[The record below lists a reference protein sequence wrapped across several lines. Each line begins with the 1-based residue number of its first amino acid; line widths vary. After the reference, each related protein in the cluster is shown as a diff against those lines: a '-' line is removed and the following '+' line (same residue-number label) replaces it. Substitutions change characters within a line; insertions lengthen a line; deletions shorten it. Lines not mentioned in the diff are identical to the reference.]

1 MSTADFQALLTKL
14 SSTSTSA
21 NSPFPSSPQLLN
33 QTAPIGDL
41 SATSAIPLSP
51 PQSNQSSTLPRSNMA
66 SPFQGAT
73 SSGNDRAQSLLS
85 LLRFSQPPS
94 EGAAQQPGQLGRTLS
109 ANITS
114 QTTPYEHENSE
125 AELVK
130 GSATPLAREER
141 GSRALPSAT
150 QVQEA
155 HTTQP
160 PAVSE
165 ENPQD
170 ALFRLL
176 NRSHLNASQLNQ
188 TEVSEQRSVERS
200 IEDPAN
206 QDPVSTQAEWNPPM
220 TAQQQRQNSPFRMS
234 SNHQSRA
241 STPFEAPLTES
252 SQVQKEQKP
261 IFTYTNPFEAL
272 NASRAQ
278 SVKPPT
284 ASQPRNSSPAV
295 ALRENNTNVP
305 IPNGDKRQPNEASPE
320 PAFVRRK
327 LTPKVPVR
335 PPAPTQQDPAAK
347 MSTKK
352 PDSVTKDPKKEQNVP
367 SDTLETSHESDKSK
381 PAPGNLPDNTED
393 ASGQPSATETKA
405 TDKHGDVPDNENHR
419 QATPVRKAIAKDTD
433 DAWESADDSPTK
445 EEKKRVV
452 PVYNFPIKPF
462 VSIDIKPSPPSSV
475 GLRDD
480 GVMDISRYKK
490 EFDQLDRSLAAAS
503 SKYIVYA
510 LVKSGGIRIIRQED
524 GSDHQVFKNSHDRIF
539 SVAICSTASSSTPS
553 EYQAVLGVG
562 VSGSV
567 YYATISR
574 QGKDLFE
581 DDVLDMESL
590 IFPPFPLGDENTS
603 GGVLKTRA
611 KKSSRHPEFFA
622 IGRGKS
628 INLVW
633 PATAM
638 SSKYGV
644 NGNTRKVDVEKLY
657 NDRSLKITTGKAG
670 KDFAFSEDD
679 TLIVSLDKTGRM
691 RFWDIRAL
699 VEESNATA
707 SKVAPIDVRL
717 PLLTLATASPAEK
730 SWPTSVLF
738 IDKLRPYTKV
748 AALRYVL
755 VGLKQN
761 HTLQLWDIGLSKA
774 VQELNFPH
782 ETETDGICSVCYHPN
797 SGIIVVGHPTRNSI
811 YFVHLSAPRYALA
824 PMTQAA
830 YLERLAINDPDLPKP
845 DSTAC
850 MSGIREISFAAKG
863 QLRSVELLP
872 VHKGPEMTKEV
883 ADDLPLFELYVV
895 HSKGVTCLNI
905 RKGDLGWSSESKV
918 LSPVN
923 AAEEGLITMKDF
935 RLGAV
940 INELVE
946 PINVSE
952 DVTPPTKAG
961 KKKTTKKTAEM
972 TDVGEASAADVEP
985 ETSATAPAMARE
997 GQTNGAKTDS
1007 VVKVETPLEKEV
1019 KKSKKKTGASNTP
1032 VAPDLKVTPAP
1043 SPRNISPSKP
1053 SYTVTPQGPDAST
1066 ASTMD
1071 ASNSQARTP
1080 LQTTTSAAQGESD
1093 RVTVGISGDWLD
1105 KELKKIEKAVAGEFR
1120 KELADLYQHIQ
1131 NDRNVQDSAAVAR
1144 QEAVLRL
1151 ISTTLSTNIE
1161 KSLGR
1166 IILSQMQQVVVPSIT
1181 GVTVQAVSAQVGE
1194 AIARVLHQ
1202 LVPHELGTQL
1212 PVAISTAMQNPQISR
1227 VISETVSQKVASQ
1240 VESHMSDLLRTTITP
1255 AFKNLA
1261 TSVAEQAAVEVENR
1275 LGQQIQQ
1282 IHTDRKTDS
1291 AKIDSLHQVLNGI
1304 AETLQAMS
1312 ATQVE
1317 FQKQILRDRQQLAQ
1331 LSGLRST
1338 SSSRQVSTA
1347 RQLPAPIATPTPTKP
1362 PNEDEIEDEQIA
1374 KLMDGGRYEEASI
1387 RWLQSSKPVELFDKL
1402 FVRFTPDYLATDVS
1416 PLVAFS
1422 VGITVGNSLS
1432 TNTACRL
1439 DWINAAFE
1447 AVDLRVCTRSLFYSY
1462 NF

>member
-1 MSTADFQALLTKL
+1 MSTANIQALLTKL

-21 NSPFPSSPQLLN
+21 NSPFPYSLQHPDPT
-33 QTAPIGDL
+33 TAIGDL
-41 SATSAIPLSP
+41 SVTTTAPLSP
-51 PQSNQSSTLPRSNMA
+51 LGGNQQATLPGSNTA
-66 SPFQGAT
+66 SPFQGQT
-73 SSGNDRAQSLLS
+73 SSGSDQAQNLLN
-85 LLRFSQPPS
+85 LLRFSQPS
-94 EGAAQQPGQLGRTLS
+94 AEGGAQQLGQLGQTGS
-109 ANITS
+109 ADITS
-114 QTTPYEHENSE
+114 QATPYEHENSE

-130 GSATPLAREER
+130 GSVMPSAREER
-141 GSRALPSAT
+141 GSRILPSVT
-150 QVQEA
+150 QAQEA
-155 HTTQP
+155 PTTQAP
-160 PAVSE
+160 SVTE
-165 ENPQD
+165 ENPQE
-170 ALFRLL
+170 ALLRLL
-176 NRSHLNASQLNQ
+176 NRSRPNISQSNQ
-188 TEVSEQRSVERS
+188 TEINEQRSVERP
-200 IEDPAN
+200 IEDQAT
-206 QDPVSTQAEWNPPM
+206 QGPVSTQAERNPPV
-220 TAQQQRQNSPFRMS
+220 TAQQQRQNSPFRMPNS
-234 SNHQSRA
+234 HQSRG
-241 STPFEAPLTES
+241 STPFEVPPTES
-252 SQVQKEQKP
+252 PQVQKEQKP
-261 IFTYTNPFEAL
+261 VFTHTNPFEAL
-272 NASRAQ
+272 NASRAL
-278 SVKPPT
+278 SVKPPG
-284 ASQPRNSSPAV
+284 SQSRTSSPAV
-295 ALRENNTNVP
+295 GIRETNTNVP
-305 IPNGDKRQPNEASPE
+305 LSNGDKRQSNDDSPE
-320 PAFVRRK
+320 PASVRRK
-327 LTPKVPVR
+327 LTPKGRVR
-335 PPAPTQQDPAAK
+335 SPQPIQQDATAQNLNK
-347 MSTKK
+347 QANA
-352 PDSVTKDPKKEQNVP
+352 VTNDPKMEQNVL
-367 SDTLETSHESDKSK
+367 SEITKTSHESEKSK
-381 PAPGNLPDNTED
+381 PAPFNRPDNNGDTARQLS
-393 ASGQPSATETKA
+393 ASDTKM
-405 TDKHGDVPDNENHR
+405 TDQHREVPGNENHGPAG
-419 QATPVRKAIAKDTD
+419 QVRKGIVRD
-433 DAWESADDSPTK
+433 DDVWESADDSPTK
-445 EEKKRVV
+445 EDNKRVV
-452 PVYNFPIKPF
+452 PVYNFPLKPF
-462 VSIDIKPSPPSSV
+462 VSIDIKPSPPSGV
-475 GLRDD
+475 GLRND

-503 SKYIVYA
+503 SAYIVYA

-524 GSDHQVFKNSHDRIF
+524 GSDRQVFKNPHDRIF
-539 SVAICSTASSSTPS
+539 NVAICSTASSWTPS

-567 YYATISR
+567 YYATISK

-581 DDVLDMESL
+581 DDILDTESL

-611 KKSSRHPEFFA
+611 KKSCRHPEFFA

-628 INLVW
+628 INIVW

-644 NGNTRKVDVEKLY
+644 NGSARKVDVEKLY
-657 NDRSLKITTGKAG
+657 NNRSLKITTGKAG

-679 TLIVSLDKTGRM
+679 TLIVSLDKTGRL
-691 RFWDIRAL
+691 RFWDIRPL

-707 SKVAPIDVRL
+707 SKVAPIDVRV
-717 PLLTLATASPAEK
+717 PLLTLVPASSPGK

-738 IDKLRPYTKV
+738 IDKLRPYSKV

-782 ETETDGICSVCYHPN
+782 ETETDAICSVCYHPN

-811 YFVHLSAPRYALA
+811 YFIHLSAPRYALA

-872 VHKGPEMTKEV
+872 IHKSPEMTQEV
-883 ADDLPLFELYVV
+883 ADSLPLFELYVV
-895 HSKGVTCLNI
+895 HSRGVTCLNI
-905 RKGDLGWSSESKV
+905 RKEDLGWDAESKV
-918 LSPVN
+918 LHPIK
-923 AAEEGLITMKDF
+923 AAEEGLISMKDL
-935 RLGAV
+935 RLTTV
-940 INELVE
+940 INEPVE
-946 PINVSE
+946 PLISPE
-952 DVTPPTKAG
+952 DAHQPTKVG
-961 KKKTTKKTAEM
+961 KKKSTKKTAEM
-972 TDVGEASAADVEP
+972 TNEGEDISANAEP
-985 ETSATAPAMARE
+985 ETSAAAPVMARE
-997 GQTNGAKTDS
+997 RQPNGAKADPLMRI
-1007 VVKVETPLEKEV
+1007 ETPPEKEA

-1043 SPRNISPSKP
+1043 SPRNISPSKQP
-1053 SYTVTPQGPDAST
+1053 STATSQGPEAST

-1071 ASNSQARTP
+1071 ASNNQARAST
-1080 LQTTTSAAQGESD
+1080 QNATSAAQGEAD
-1093 RVTVGISGDWLD
+1093 RVTVGISGNWLD

-1131 NDRNVQDSAAVAR
+1131 NDRNVQDAAAVAR

-1166 IILSQMQQVVVPSIT
+1166 IILTQMQQVVVPSIT

-1240 VESHMSDLLRTTITP
+1240 VEGHMSDLLRNTITP
-1255 AFKNLA
+1255 SFKNLA
-1261 TSVAEQAAVEVENR
+1261 SSVAEQAAVEIENR
-1275 LGQQIQQ
+1275 LGAQIQQ
-1282 IHTDRKTDS
+1282 IQTDRAADS

-1317 FQKQILRDRQQLAQ
+1317 FQKQILRDRQLAQ
-1331 LSGLRST
+1331 LSGIAAT
-1338 SSSRQVSTA
+1338 SGSRQVSTA
-1347 RQLPAPIATPTPTKP
+1347 RQLPAPIAPPTPTKP
-1362 PNEDEIEDEQIA
+1362 QNEDEVEDEEIA
-1374 KLMDGGRYEEASI
+1374 KLMNHGKYEEASI
-1387 RWLQSSKPVELFDKL
+1387 RWLQSSKPIELFDKL

-1432 TNTACRL
+1432 TNTARRL

-1447 AVDLRVCTRSLFYSY
+1447 AVDLRVSTGQYCLPSNSDG
-1462 NF
+1462 

>member
-1 MSTADFQALLTKL
+1 
-14 SSTSTSA
+14 
-21 NSPFPSSPQLLN
+21 
-33 QTAPIGDL
+33 
-41 SATSAIPLSP
+41 
-51 PQSNQSSTLPRSNMA
+51 MA

-85 LLRFSQPPS
+85 LLRFSQPPT
-94 EGAAQQPGQLGRTLS
+94 EGGGQQSGQLGRPLP
-109 ANITS
+109 ADINS
-114 QTTPYEHENSE
+114 QTTPQEHETPE
-125 AELVK
+125 TELVK
-130 GSATPLAREER
+130 GSATTSVREER
-141 GSRALPSAT
+141 GSRTESSMAQTL
-150 QVQEA
+150 EDR
-155 HTTQP
+155 TTGSSS
-160 PAVSE
+160 VTE
-165 ENPQD
+165 ENPQE
-170 ALFRLL
+170 ALLRLL
-176 NRSHLNASQLNQ
+176 NRSHLNDSQPNQ
-188 TEVSEQRSVERS
+188 TEVSEPRLVERS
-200 IEDPAN
+200 IEDEVL
-206 QDPVSTQAEWNPPM
+206 QDPISSQAERETPR
-220 TAQQQRQNSPFRMS
+220 TAQLQRQDSPFRVS
-234 SNHQSRA
+234 SSQHSGG
-241 STPFEAPLTES
+241 STPFEVPRTES
-252 SQVQKEQKP
+252 VQAQKEQKP

-278 SVKPPT
+278 SVKPPAPQSRT
-284 ASQPRNSSPAV
+284 SSPAV
-295 ALRENNTNVP
+295 GLRED
-305 IPNGDKRQPNEASPE
+305 GDKRKPNEDSPE
-320 PAFVRRK
+320 PASARRK

-335 PPAPTQQDPAAK
+335 LPVRLPAPAQQEAAAQILAK
-347 MSTKK
+347 RPEPITSELKEDQNA
-352 PDSVTKDPKKEQNVP
+352 PSEVTE
-367 SDTLETSHESDKSK
+367 SRHEPGNSK
-381 PAPGNLPDNTED
+381 PAAVDRPDKNGD
-393 ASGQPSATETKA
+393 ASRQLPATETELTESNEDTAGNETFLPA
-405 TDKHGDVPDNENHR
+405 TLVKEETARD
-419 QATPVRKAIAKDTD
+419 AD

-445 EEKKRVV
+445 EDNKRVV

-462 VSIDIKPSPPSSV
+462 MSITVKPSPLSSV
-475 GLRDD
+475 RLRDD

-490 EFDQLDRSLAAAS
+490 DFDQLDRSLAAAT
-503 SKYIVYA
+503 SKYITYA
-510 LVKSGGIRIIRQED
+510 LVKSGGVRIIRQED
-524 GSDHQVFKNSHDRIF
+524 GSDRQVFKNSHDRIF
-539 SVAICSTASSSTPS
+539 SVAICSTAPSPTPA

-567 YYATISR
+567 YYATISK
-574 QGKDLFE
+574 QGKDFFE
-581 DDVLDMESL
+581 DDVLDKELL

-622 IGRGKS
+622 MGRGKS

-644 NGNTRKVDVEKLY
+644 NGSARKVDVERLY
-657 NDRSLKITTGKAG
+657 NDRCLKITTGKAG

-679 TLIVSLDKTGRM
+679 TLIVSLDKTGRL
-691 RFWDIRAL
+691 RFWDIRPL

-707 SKVAPIDVRL
+707 SKVASVDVRI

-782 ETETDGICSVCYHPN
+782 ETETDGICSVCYHPS

-811 YFVHLSAPRYALA
+811 YFIHLSAPKYALA

-830 YLERLAINDPDLPKP
+830 YLEKLAMDDPDLPKP

-872 VHKGPEMTKEV
+872 VHKSPDMTKEV
-883 ADDLPLFELYVV
+883 ADGLPLFELYVV

-905 RKGDLGWSSESKV
+905 RKEDLGWSPESKV
-918 LSPVN
+918 LNPVN
-923 AAEEGLITMKDF
+923 AAEEGLITMKDL
-935 RLGAV
+935 RLGTV
-940 INELVE
+940 VNEAVE
-946 PINVSE
+946 PSTLPDE
-952 DVTPPTKAG
+952 APPPTEAS
-961 KKKTTKKTAEM
+961 KKKPIKKTADMMEGDRDPN
-972 TDVGEASAADVEP
+972 TNVEY
-985 ETSATAPAMARE
+985 ETSAAAPAMAGE
-997 GQTNGAKTDS
+997 GQVTGAKS
-1007 VVKVETPLEKEV
+1007 GSEAKVETPPGKEAR
-1019 KKSKKKTGASNTP
+1019 KQKKKAGASD
-1032 VAPDLKVTPAP
+1032 VKAAQEH
-1043 SPRNISPSKP
+1043 SSRNVSPSKP
-1053 SYTVTPQGPDAST
+1053 PSTVAPQEPDIST
-1066 ASTMD
+1066 VSTMD
-1071 ASNSQARTP
+1071 TANVQTHTP
-1080 LQTTTSAAQGESD
+1080 VQTTTFAAQGDSD
-1093 RVTVGISGDWLD
+1093 RVTVGISGNWLD
-1105 KELKKIEKAVAGEFR
+1105 KELKKVEKAVSGEFR
-1120 KELADLYQHIQ
+1120 KELTDLYQHIQ
-1131 NDRNVQDSAAVAR
+1131 NDRIVQDAAAVAR

-1151 ISTTLSTNIE
+1151 ISKTLSTNIE

-1166 IILSQMQQVVVPSIT
+1166 IIMNQMQQVVVPSIT

-1227 VISETVSQKVASQ
+1227 VISESVSQKVATQ
-1240 VESHMSDLLRTTITP
+1240 VESHMADLLRTTITP
-1255 AFKNLA
+1255 SFKNLSH
-1261 TSVAEQAAVEVENR
+1261 SVAEQAAVEVGNR
-1275 LGQQIQQ
+1275 LGAQIQQ
-1282 IHTDRKTDS
+1282 IQTDRDNDS

-1304 AETLQAMS
+1304 ADTLQAMS
-1312 ATQVE
+1312 TTQVE

-1331 LSGLRST
+1331 LSGLAPT

-1347 RQLPAPIATPTPTKP
+1347 RQLPAPIAPPKPTKP
-1362 PNEDEIEDEQIA
+1362 IQPKNEDEIEDEQIA
-1374 KLMDGGRYEEASI
+1374 NLMDDGRYEEASI

-1432 TNTACRL
+1432 TNTARRL

-1447 AVDLRVCTRSLFYSY
+1447 AVDLRVSQRSLLDLFKL
-1462 NF
+1462 

>member
-1 MSTADFQALLTKL
+1 MSTADIQALLTKL
-14 SSTSTSA
+14 SSPSTSA
-21 NSPFPSSPQLLN
+21 NSPFPSSPQHPDA
-33 QTAPIGDL
+33 TAAIGDL
-41 SATSAIPLSP
+41 SATTTAPLSP
-51 PQSNQSSTLPRSNMA
+51 PGANQPGTLPRSNMA

-73 SSGNDRAQSLLS
+73 SSGSDRAQRLLS
-85 LLRFSQPPS
+85 LLRFSQPPT
-94 EGAAQQPGQLGRTLS
+94 EGGAQQAGQLGRTGS
-109 ANITS
+109 ADTTS
-114 QTTPYEHENSE
+114 QATTYEHENSE

-130 GSATPLAREER
+130 GSVMPLAREER
-141 GSRALPSAT
+141 GSRTLPSVT
-150 QVQEA
+150 QAQEA
-155 HTTQP
+155 PTTQAP
-160 PAVSE
+160 NITE
-165 ENPQD
+165 ENPQE
-170 ALFRLL
+170 ALLRLL
-176 NRSHLNASQLNQ
+176 SRSHPNTSQPNK

-200 IEDPAN
+200 IEDQVMQAPI
-206 QDPVSTQAEWNPPM
+206 STQAERNSPV

-234 SNHQSRA
+234 SSHQSKG
-241 STPFEAPLTES
+241 STPFEMPPTES
-252 SQVQKEQKP
+252 PHVQKEQKP

-278 SVKPPT
+278 SVKPP
-284 ASQPRNSSPAV
+284 ASQSGTSSPAV
-295 ALRENNTNVP
+295 GTRDNNTNVP
-305 IPNGDKRQPNEASPE
+305 LSNGDNRQPNDDSPE
-320 PAFVRRK
+320 PASIRRK

-335 PPAPTQQDPAAK
+335 PPQPIQQDPAAQK
-347 MSTKK
+347 LNKQ
-352 PDSVTKDPKKEQNVP
+352 PDAVANDPKKEQNVP
-367 SDTLETSHESDKSK
+367 SEIIETSHESEKSK
-381 PAPGNLPDNTED
+381 LAPFNRLDNNGDTAGQLS
-393 ASGQPSATETKA
+393 ASETQA
-405 TDKHGDVPDNENHR
+405 TDKQGEVPGNENHR
-419 QATPVRKAIAKDTD
+419 PASQARKGIARDLD
-433 DAWESADDSPTK
+433 DAWESAYESPTK
-445 EEKKRVV
+445 EDDKQVV

-475 GLRDD
+475 GLRED

-524 GSDHQVFKNSHDRIF
+524 GSDRQVFKNSHDRIF
-539 SVAICSTASSSTPS
+539 NVAISTTASSSTPS

-567 YYATISR
+567 YYATISK

-581 DDVLDMESL
+581 DDILDTESL

-611 KKSSRHPEFFA
+611 KKSCRHPEFFA

-628 INLVW
+628 INIVW

-644 NGNTRKVDVEKLY
+644 NGSARKVDVEKLY

-679 TLIVSLDKTGRM
+679 TLIVSLDKTGRL
-691 RFWDIRAL
+691 RFWDIRLL

-707 SKVAPIDVRL
+707 SKVAPIEVRI

-761 HTLQLWDIGLSKA
+761 HTLQLWDVGLSKA

-811 YFVHLSAPRYALA
+811 YFIHLSAPRYALA

-872 VHKGPEMTKEV
+872 VYKSPEMTKEV
-883 ADDLPLFELYVV
+883 ADGLPLFELYVV

-905 RKGDLGWSSESKV
+905 RNEDLGWSAEGKV
-918 LSPVN
+918 LNPIN
-923 AAEEGLITMKDF
+923 AAEEGLISMKDL
-935 RLGAV
+935 RLGTV
-940 INELVE
+940 INEPVE
-946 PINVSE
+946 PIIGPE
-952 DVTPPTKAG
+952 DAHQPTKAG
-961 KKKTTKKTAEM
+961 KKKSTKKTAEM
-972 TDVGEASAADVEP
+972 TNDGEDISANAEL
-985 ETSATAPAMARE
+985 ETSAAAQAMARE
-997 GQTNGAKTDS
+997 GQPNGAKAES
-1007 VVKVETPLEKEV
+1007 LVKIETPPEKEA
-1019 KKSKKKTGASNTP
+1019 KKSKKKTAASNIP

-1043 SPRNISPSKP
+1043 SPRNISPSKKP
-1053 SYTVTPQGPDAST
+1053 STVTSQGPEAST
-1066 ASTMD
+1066 ASTME
-1071 ASNSQARTP
+1071 ASNPEARASI
-1080 LQTTTSAAQGESD
+1080 QTATSAAQGEAE
-1093 RVTVGISGDWLD
+1093 RVTVGISGNWLD

-1120 KELADLYQHIQ
+1120 KELADLYQHVQ
-1131 NDRNVQDSAAVAR
+1131 NDRNVQDAAAVAR

-1212 PVAISTAMQNPQISR
+1212 PVAISAAMQNPQISR

-1240 VESHMSDLLRTTITP
+1240 VEGHMSDLLRNTITP
-1255 AFKNLA
+1255 SFKNLA
-1261 TSVAEQAAVEVENR
+1261 SSVAEQAAVEVEKR
-1275 LGQQIQQ
+1275 LGAQIQQ
-1282 IHTDRKTDS
+1282 IQTDRAADS

-1331 LSGLRST
+1331 LSGLAST

-1347 RQLPAPIATPTPTKP
+1347 RQLPAPIAPPTPMKP
-1362 PNEDEIEDEQIA
+1362 QNEDESEDEQIA
-1374 KLMDGGRYEEASI
+1374 KLMNDGKYEEASI
-1387 RWLQSSKPVELFDKL
+1387 RWLQSSKPIELFDKL

-1432 TNTACRL
+1432 TNTARRL

-1447 AVDLRVCTRSLFYSY
+1447 AVDLRVSTGSILGSL